1 MASGISQTYVESK
14 TQFRGVE
21 GDGEE
26 EEDGEE
32 MLDPRVKVITYGC
45 LFKKHEYNSLQI

>member
-1 MASGISQTYVESK
+1 MASGISQTYVENK

-21 GDGEE
+21 GDGED

-45 LFKKHEYNSLQI
+45 LF